1 MPSLRPGTGI
11 VLLDDEHH
19 TDEDGD
25 AEGARVPADAAAVH
39 ASVGLLSRTD
49 AGSGVLIREYVCV
62 LVAPLPLIIL
72 LFPFLQRKTHR
83 QSCAALAPAIRACTH
98 TSSLTYQLGRAAV
111 LVGRIMHQFTI
122 AGVISI
128 RPRKLLRK
136 SGESW
141 DAHDMQ
147 EDRRAGKKF

>member
-72 LFPFLQRKTHR
+72 LFLFFQRKTHR
-83 QSCAALAPAIRACTH
+83 QSCAREPTQPRRFGAWTARLG
-98 TSSLTYQLGRAAV
+98 SSATQNGA
-111 LVGRIMHQFTI
+111 
-122 AGVISI
+122 
-128 RPRKLLRK
+128 
-136 SGESW
+136 
-141 DAHDMQ
+141 
-147 EDRRAGKKF
+147 

>member
-1 MPSLRPGTGI
+1 MLGSPRSR
-11 VLLDDEHH
+11 
-19 TDEDGD
+19 
-25 AEGARVPADAAAVH
+25 ADLAL
-39 ASVGLLSRTD
+39 GQL
-49 AGSGVLIREYVCV
+49 V
-62 LVAPLPLIIL
+62 LVRA
-72 LFPFLQRKTHR
+72 QHKTELRH
-83 QSCAALAPAIRACTH
+83 CAAFAPAIRACTH